1 MNWKSSN
8 LQTRLY
14 VIAAIILTTGLGSSG
29 FIYSVNRSSSDSVS
43 VDQLEYSKK
52 YRHDLEIIGGKA
64 NVLAAELNDWF
75 EGLWHGSSLAVTLAY
90 HPCCI
95 LLYFS
100 GCLPSSIG
108 YGLSCEGPKHQIQ
121 INETGIVSNYR
132 LD

>member
-75 EGLWHGSSLAVTLAY
+75 EGLWHGSSLAVTLACITLVVS
-90 HPCCI
+90 CCI
-95 LLYFS
+95 FL
-100 GCLPSSIG
+100 
-108 YGLSCEGPKHQIQ
+108 
-121 INETGIVSNYR
+121 VAYR
-132 LD
+132 LQLDMDSHARDQNTKSK